1 MATAA
6 AVQAAPAGRSA
17 AGSVA
22 SVASA
27 GSAGSGGS
35 GGSGAAPHLLARSGS
50 SLSGLQADALAWV
63 QAWSRNPDRA
73 RLWALEQ
80 CDTSIAAAAS
90 LRQWAA
96 LEERFKGALER
107 VQQCEQQLVSL
118 RGDAAS
124 VTAAALGSLPGLA
137 RHHAALAESLL
148 VQAAELD
155 GVAREVRREVAELAE
170 RQVAL
175 QKDALAQRALLSR
188 AKADKAPEAPQIA
201 ATYDEKARLQ
211 ERGLRRLLVAL
222 FQLQQ
227 RRVAVQNAG
236 VAALV
241 RAAGSA
247 HDL

>member
-1 MATAA
+1 L
-6 AVQAAPAGRSA
+6 QEEG
-17 AGSVA
+17 
-22 SVASA
+22 
-27 GSAGSGGS
+27 
-35 GGSGAAPHLLARSGS
+35 LL
-50 SLSGLQADALAWV
+50 WV

-80 CDTSIAAAAS
+80 CEISSAAAAS
-90 LRQWAA
+90 FRQWSA

-124 VTAAALGSLPGLA
+124 VTAAAIGSLPGLA
-137 RHHAALAESLL
+137 RHHSALAESLL
-148 VQAAELD
+148 VQAAELE
-155 GVAREVRREVAELAE
+155 GVAREVRREVAERSE

-175 QKDALAQRALLSR
+175 QKDAVAQRALLSR
-188 AKADKAPEAPQIA
+188 AKADKAPEAQQLA
-201 ATYDEKARLQ
+201 AAYDEKARLQ

-227 RRVAVQNAG
+227 RRAAVQRAA

-247 HDL
+247 HDLYVLRAAATAAIVALLSLA